1 MNITSG
7 SLPSMKTEKDSAIYV
22 RADRRLVER
31 LRRIAARVDRP
42 SSQIVREAVK
52 AELDR
57 IEGKGK

>member
-1 MNITSG
+1 
-7 SLPSMKTEKDSAIYV
+7 MKTEKDSAIYV